1 MNDINNSQILLR
13 DDVMKKLRYSN
24 AAAFHMFFN
33 RTPDFPKPLKIGRRN
48 AWYEEDV
55 QNWLDEQRRKAL
67 EE

>member
-1 MNDINNSQILLR
+1 
-13 DDVMKKLRYSN
+13 LRYNN

-33 RTPDFPKPLKIGRRN
+33 RTPDFPKPFKIGRRN